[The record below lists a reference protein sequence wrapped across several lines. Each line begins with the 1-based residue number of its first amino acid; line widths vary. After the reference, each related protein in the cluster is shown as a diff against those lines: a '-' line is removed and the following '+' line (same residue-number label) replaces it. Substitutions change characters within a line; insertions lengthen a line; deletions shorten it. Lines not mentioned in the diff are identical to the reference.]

1 MSQVSKIRVAVVFG
15 GRSSEHAIS
24 CVTAGAVMAAIDRDR
39 YEVLPIGI
47 ARDGRWVLA
56 SGDQR
61 LAIQDGR
68 LPEVSGEGSALALPF
83 DPDGNPNVY
92 TPREQTLISNIWSR
106 VAEHYSMFNVDVT
119 TERPLAFTWSTIRA
133 LVTKR
138 VDATGITMPSH
149 CTGGAAYVGVV
160 GSVDLR
166 CVDYCQF
173 RAHL

>member
-68 LPEVSGEGSALALPF
+68 LPEVSGEGSE
-83 DPDGNPNVY
+83 V
-92 TPREQTLISNIWSR
+92 
-106 VAEHYSMFNVDVT
+106 
-119 TERPLAFTWSTIRA
+119 
-133 LVTKR
+133 
-138 VDATGITMPSH
+138 
-149 CTGGAAYVGVV
+149 
-160 GSVDLR
+160 
-166 CVDYCQF
+166 
-173 RAHL
+173 